1 MAIDKSVFWTDRYYK
16 KSSLGWKC
24 NICFHE
30 SVVVGDIRKHIQMD
44 HYDYYNKLLTD
55 ADMMGHSIKTQQ
67 KNYMKKYPSEEYYKR
82 FCLQKTNKKK

>member
-1 MAIDKSVFWTDRYYK
+1 MAIDKSIYWTDRYYK

-44 HYDYYNKLLTD
+44 HYDYYNKLFSSLMNDEDET
-55 ADMMGHSIKTQQ
+55 SRNSKV
-67 KNYMKKYPSEEYYKR
+67 KK
-82 FCLQKTNKKK
+82 